1 MVFQNYFLDAW
12 FLTSSGAKTETLTSD
27 DLRLI
32 YPNSSGAINKQ
43 QIIVDEDDVWAL
55 RKEMLDIELRE
66 KLVKSHEL
74 SRRVFVDSQVAVHK
88 IVALQIVIKKLPYQ
102 W

>member
-1 MVFQNYFLDAW
+1 M
-12 FLTSSGAKTETLTSD
+12 TSD
-27 DLRLI
+27 DIRLI

-43 QIIVDEDDVWAL
+43 QIIVDEDDVTAL

-74 SRRVFVDSQVAVHK
+74 SRQVFVDSQVHK
-88 IVALQIVIKKLPYQ
+88 VVALQLVIKKLPYQ